1 MQANVDPKVLEAKV
15 KAMYERVALEPAAG
29 FHFEMGRALAE
40 RLGYPSGILDEVPAE
55 AIESFAGVGCH
66 FGLAKLERGESVL
79 DLGSGSGLDTF
90 VAARLVGPLGR
101 VIGVDMTAAQ
111 RQKAER
117 LRAANGFAQIEY
129 VESYIEDLPFDD
141 ARFDCVMSNG
151 VLNLA
156 QDKAAVFQEAAR
168 VLRPGGRLA
177 ISDIVTGVALPESVV
192 CNADLWAAC
201 IGGAMQREAYQG
213 AVEQAGLR
221 IQVVQPN
228 PEYRFLSDRADGAAQ
243 RFAVQSISLVAVKE

>member
-1 MQANVDPKVLEAKV
+1 
-15 KAMYERVALEPAAG
+15 
-29 FHFEMGRALAE
+29 
-40 RLGYPSGILDEVPAE
+40 
-55 AIESFAGVGCH
+55 
-66 FGLAKLERGESVL
+66 
-79 DLGSGSGLDTF
+79 
-90 VAARLVGPLGR
+90 
-101 VIGVDMTAAQ
+101 MTAAQ

-228 PEYRFLSDRADGAAQ
+228 PEYRFLSDRADRAAQ